1 MIEKIK
7 SYLKLKKSNE
17 DLIKISDEIK
27 LLNGK
32 ILTEI
37 FKEKNYSNINDYEFK
52 IFSQFGEDGIIQ
64 YLIKNLNINNK
75 KFIEFGVENY
85 SEANTRFLLQNDNWS
100 GLILDSSNQNINFIK
115 KQDYYWKY
123 DVRAVHKFLSPENI
137 NEVIKSENFEGNIG
151 LLSIDIDGN
160 DYWILKAINV
170 VKPDILIVEYN
181 ANFGSEKS
189 VTIKYDKNFKRAKNG
204 IEKLIYG
211 CSLKAL
217 NNLCSDKGYSLVCS
231 NKNGN
236 NAFFVKNDLLNDKI
250 KTIDIDEAFKK
261 NSFNENFDHSG
272 YPNKISID
280 DHQKILSSKNI
291 VQI

>member
-1 MIEKIK
+1 MIKKIK
-7 SYLKLKKSNE
+7 SYFKLKDNHTE
-17 DLIKISDEIK
+17 IVKISDEIK
-27 LLNGK
+27 LVNGK

-37 FKEKNYSNINDYEFK
+37 FKEKNYDNINDYEFK
-52 IFSQFGEDGIIQ
+52 IFSQFGEDGLIQ

-100 GLILDSSNQNINFIK
+100 GLILDSSNQNVNFIK

-123 DVRAVHKFLSPENI
+123 DITAVHKFLSPENI
-137 NEVIKSENFEGNIG
+137 NEVIKSESFDGEIG
-151 LLSIDIDGN
+151 LLSVDIDGN

-181 ANFGSEKS
+181 ANFGAEKS

-217 NNLCSDKGYSLVCS
+217 TTLCNDKGYSLVCI

-236 NAFFVKNDLLNDKI
+236 NAFFVKNSLLNDKI
-250 KTIDIDEAFKK
+250 KTLNIDKAFKK
-261 NSFNENFDHSG
+261 NSFKENLDRFG
-272 YPNKISID
+272 YPNKISNAD
-280 DHQKILSSKNI
+280 YQKILSSEKI
-291 VQI
+291 VKI